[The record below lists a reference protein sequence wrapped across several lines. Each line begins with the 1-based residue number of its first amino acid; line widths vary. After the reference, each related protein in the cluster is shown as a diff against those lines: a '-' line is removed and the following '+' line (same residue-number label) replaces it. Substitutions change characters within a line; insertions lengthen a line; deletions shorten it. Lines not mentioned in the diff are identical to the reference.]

1 MRLGSVYSDE
11 DIAFTETVFTTNVW
25 HLYSSERT
33 NNVFDHSLVGQLRE
47 VKRDV
52 TTTCANPP
60 SVCVD
65 SRTTAKSLFTAQ
77 PHLGLS
83 VDDLGPGKTT
93 TSIESACDQVRILV
107 NASQGFSRPGSLG
120 VQVHCTDRCNL
131 TEDFN
136 AVRFHVAVHRR
147 MLDSSE
153 ALSIYLQI
161 TRRISTLSKPRG
173 SYIRD
178 HCNGGE

>member
-33 NNVFDHSLVGQLRE
+33 NNLFDHSLVGQLRE

-52 TTTCANPP
+52 TATCANPP

-107 NASQGFSRPGSLG
+107 NASQGFSRLGSLG

-131 TEDFN
+131 TEDFS
-136 AVRFHVAVHRR
+136 AVRFHVAVTSSENAG
-147 MLDSSE
+147 SSE

-161 TRRISTLSKPRG
+161 TCGVSTLGKPQRRMKR
-173 SYIRD
+173 SLQR
-178 HCNGGE
+178 